1 MKCIIAG
8 SRTITDPLELE
19 KAIKLSGFSPIDE
32 VVCGGAVGADE
43 LGRLWAI
50 KNSILLKFFFPDWET
65 YGKSAGPLRNTQ
77 MATYVGPEGG
87 LIALHDGISKGTA
100 DMIRKAERF
109 NLKVY
114 VHLVKKEEKES

>member
-1 MKCIIAG
+1 MKVIIAG

-19 KAIKLSGFSPIDE
+19 KAIKLSGFQIDE

-50 KNSILLKFFFPDWET
+50 KNNILLKFFFPDWET

-77 MATYVGPEGG
+77 MATYVSPEGG
-87 LIALHDGISKGTA
+87 LIALWDEKSSGTR

-114 VHLVKKEEKES
+114 VHLVKKEEII